1 MVGCNGNVIDLEM
14 GLPQRPPL
22 QMDLVCLEQNQA
34 HQWQVVFWEAKSVSD
49 SRLFPVGGHAPEVID
64 QLMNYT
70 SWFHQ
75 DVELLHHV
83 AWEYGRNCR
92 RLVELHAIAAQLRP
106 GIEPLGP
113 GIIAVTDAAPPLIDV
128 HPRLLI
134 DARQIA
140 PGWPTVF
147 MGEHPEAPDDQI
159 PGVVALQHH
168 WQNQQQQRVA
178 QGLQPLPALR
188 VKIVRRRS
196 QMILE

>member
-1 MVGCNGNVIDLEM
+1 MVT
-14 GLPQRPPL
+14 
-22 QMDLVCLEQNQA
+22 
-34 HQWQVVFWEAKSVSD
+34 
-49 SRLFPVGGHAPEVID
+49 PVKLIEGSTLTNAAA
-64 QLMNYT
+64 LYYT
-70 SWFHQ
+70 SPAKLTSTVIKKLTITNIDGSAAHAVSIW
-75 DVELLHHV
+75 
-83 AWEYGRNCR
+83 
-92 RLVELHAIAAQLRP
+92 LVPSAGAT
-106 GIEPLGP
+106 G
-113 GIIAVTDAAPPLIDV
+113 APS
-128 HPRLLI
+128 LLI